1 MVLIS
6 PLEMRE
12 ARRMQDLPDHELME
26 LIRRGDEPA
35 LLVLIRRHQSALLNF
50 FCRLGVSIH
59 DAEDL
64 VQETL
69 VRVFRYRHK
78 YVPSAKF
85 TTFLYR
91 IARHAWIDRWRQA
104 QRRLRL
110 VEAVAAESESEDS
123 RSAGRMG
130 TRLDAQAALA
140 HLPGKLRIVI
150 VLSVYQGMA
159 YEEIAATLRIPVGT
173 VKSRVFLAMNRL
185 REVMRDE

>member
-1 MVLIS
+1 
-6 PLEMRE
+6 
-12 ARRMQDLPDHELME
+12 MQDLPDHELME

-50 FCRLGVSIH
+50 FRRLGVSIH

-91 IARHAWIDRWRQA
+91 IAWHAWIDRWRQA

-130 TRLDAQAALA
+130 ARLDAQAALA
-140 HLPGKLRIVI
+140 RLPEKLRIVI

-159 YEEIAATLRIPVGT
+159 YEEIAATLRSPVGT

>member
-1 MVLIS
+1 
-6 PLEMRE
+6 
-12 ARRMQDLPDHELME
+12 MQDLPDHDLME
-26 LIRRGDEPA
+26 LLRRGDERA
-35 LLVLIRRHQSALLNF
+35 LLVLVRRHQTPLLNF
-50 FCRLGVSIH
+50 FRRLGVSTH

-91 IARHAWIDRWRQA
+91 LARHARIDRWRQA
-104 QRRLRL
+104 GRRLRL
-110 VEAVAAESESEDS
+110 AQAMEAEVEQADI

-130 TRLDAQAALA
+130 ARLDAQAALDR
-140 HLPGKLRIVI
+140 LPEKLRIVI
-150 VLSVYQGMA
+150 VLSVYQGLA

-185 REVMRDE
+185 REVMKDE